1 MRKIAKAIKP
11 DVVHGWGGELGRGLV
26 ATYLSR
32 SAAVSVQG
40 LLRMLN
46 NSRIDRENREKKE
59 FGWVKL
65 FLEWLCYRRA
75 GRLLCESETAKR
87 ELLERYGM
95 EGEVVWQPLRE
106 EFISHKEHKEHKE
119 ESSSASS
126 SSREVVKFLFVGQ
139 AVKRKGI
146 EDVKKAFEM
155 VGRVCPQTAELEIVS
170 EGKSAAEMVELMRR
184 ADALVMPSYGDTGPT
199 VVKEAISQGLW
210 PIVYSGSGAEE
221 LVKRYRFGSVV
232 KCGDVEGLAREM
244 ISRVEMSSSASSSSR
259 VDVQPST
266 FNLQPS
272 ARIRVDL
279 SRENVW
285 GMLLEVYREQLSGVE
300 VVVQPGSSAA
310 ILQRCKHLRRIVS
323 HLSPLTSHLVI
334 SSCTGMRQNLVV
346 AIRAKL
352 RGQKVI
358 REINEW
364 PFSVTWNESKLKQWF
379 EIHVL
384 PKFFDGFICMTDLL
398 VDFCR
403 EHGRK
408 NVPIFKWPMS
418 VDVEENNSRVEH
430 KDHKDNGRV
439 DRENREKGY
448 IAYAGGMSE
457 VKDGVETLKRAC
469 EGYELKMLSGL
480 ERMELMRE
488 LSGAAALLVVRPD
501 TLQNRAGFPTK
512 LGEFLALG
520 RPVIVTNVGEI
531 GRFLKDGVNAFVID
545 IGENNSRVEHKDHKE
560 YMEKKIRE
568 KLREVFA
575 DRERAERIGA
585 AGREVAIKCFDYKVY
600 AEDLRR
606 WLECV

>member
-1 MRKIAKAIKP
+1 MKLILIGDGDKRGEYEKLAAGLGIEFAGQQDGGAVRQAMGESKA
-11 DVVHGWGGELGRGLV
+11 VVAPSECWETFGL
-26 ATYLSR
+26 
-32 SAAVSVQG
+32 SAAEAMQAGTPVVVSDCGALPDLVNG
-40 LLRMLN
+40 RVEHKDHKESFLSGEESPDPSCAAGIKKSLCSLRSTRLN
-46 NSRIDRENREKKE
+46 SSPDLPI
-59 FGWVKL
+59 
-65 FLEWLCYRRA
+65 
-75 GRLLCESETAKR
+75 STAKNSTCSTR
-87 ELLERYGM
+87 SPRL
-95 EGEVVWQPLRE
+95 
-106 EFISHKEHKEHKE
+106 K
-119 ESSSASS
+119 
-126 SSREVVKFLFVGQ
+126 
-139 AVKRKGI
+139 
-146 EDVKKAFEM
+146 
-155 VGRVCPQTAELEIVS
+155 LEIVS
-170 EGKSAAEMVELMRR
+170 EGKSAAEMVELMRS

-232 KCGDVEGLAREM
+232 KCGDVDALAREM
-244 ISRVEMSSSASSSSR
+244 ISRVERVERVENSR
-259 VDVQPST
+259 VEHKE
-266 FNLQPS
+266 
-272 ARIRVDL
+272 RKEIGRDL

-285 GMLLEVYREQLSGVE
+285 GRLLEVYREQMSGVE

-310 ILQRCKHLRRIVS
+310 ILQRCRHLRRVFS
-323 HLSPLTSHLVI
+323 RGERGERVEENSRVEHKDHKESLRSLRLSTANNTICSTRSPRPIII
-334 SSCTGMRQNLVV
+334 SSYTGVRQNLAV
-346 AIRAKL
+346 AIKAKL

-418 VDVEENNSRVEH
+418 VDVEEVNSRVE
-430 KDHKDNGRV
+430 RV
-439 DRENREKGY
+439 ERVGDY
-448 IAYAGGMSE
+448 VAYAGGMSE
-457 VKDGVETLKRAC
+457 AKDGVETLKKAC
-469 EGYELKMLSGL
+469 EGYELKMLNGL
-480 ERMELMRE
+480 ERKELMWE

-545 IGENNSRVEHKDHKE
+545 IGENNSRVEHKEHKE
-560 YMEKKIRE
+560 YMERMIRE

-575 DRERAERIGA
+575 DREKAERIGK
-585 AGREVAIKCFDYKVY
+585 AGREAALKYFDYKVY
-600 AEDLRR
+600 AEDLR
-606 WLECV
+606 EFIKKVGGV